1 MTENEEFEFRRRF
14 EMESA
19 GGNKPAPAQP
29 QGYTLKQ
36 AAKDFMT
43 IPRGVYRGVQDVT
56 DTLVK
61 GGASLAD
68 MVTGGNAR
76 QSVDRSAQAN
86 QQNYQQDYGDS
97 TLAGVSR
104 VGGNILAT
112 APVGGGLSKGV
123 ELLASA
129 TPKVAAALAPIAQ
142 MLPNQLTGGASAVLN
157 ATKNA
162 PTAAA
167 PLVQALRT
175 SGMSAGG
182 ATGAKGLATRA
193 AGGYGTGYTAA
204 SLIDP
209 EDAQMGGT
217 IGAALP
223 MAGPIVRGAGNV
235 AAKVVGQT
243 TGAGDAAL
251 QQALRAGRAGGETAE
266 TFTKNMRG
274 SADMT
279 DVLDVAKSNL
289 AKMNADKQA
298 AYRSDMNA
306 LKTDK
311 TVLAFDGI
319 DNSVKNALDKVTFKG
334 QVKNE
339 GAANYLG
346 KAQDEINNW
355 KSLDPAEFH
364 TPEGLDAL
372 KQKVGDI
379 LESIPFE
386 QKTARAAVG
395 DVYNGIKTEIKTQA
409 PKYADTMKAYQE
421 ASELTKEIERALS
434 LGNRASADTSMRKL
448 QSLMR
453 NNVNTNYGNRLDL
466 AGKLEAAGGQEIMP
480 AIAGQSLNSWTPRS
494 IQGLAASS
502 PAMIG
507 SYAFG
512 GMPGVIANAALTS
525 PRLAGEAAYGLGKMT
540 RPNVMANA
548 LRQGVTRG
556 APVIAAQQDQ

>member
-19 GGNKPAPAQP
+19 GRNAPKTEAPKAKKGYLESLGAGLGSGVGNVALGAQNLVGMGLEKLGADSVGQWLQRDAAMGKEKLKGEVAPYKEANP
-29 QGYTLKQ
+29 MTAGGGELLAEIGATL
-36 AAKDFMT
+36 
-43 IPRGVYRGVQDVT
+43 
-56 DTLVK
+56 
-61 GGASLAD
+61 
-68 MVTGGNAR
+68 
-76 QSVDRSAQAN
+76 
-86 QQNYQQDYGDS
+86 
-97 TLAGVSR
+97 
-104 VGGNILAT
+104 
-112 APVGGGLSKGV
+112 PVGGALAKGV
-123 ELLASA
+123 SMI
-129 TPKVAAALAPIAQ
+129 P
-142 MLPNQLTGGASAVLN
+142 GASQKASGLI
-157 ATKNA
+157 
-162 PTAAA
+162 
-167 PLVQALRT
+167 QALR
-175 SGMSAGG
+175 SGGMSGG
-182 ATGAKGLATRA
+182 NLATRA
-193 AGGYGTGYTAA
+193 TGGAATGGAA
-204 SLIDP
+204 SSLINT
-209 EDAQMGGT
+209 EDAGMGAA
-217 IGAALP
+217 IGGALP
-223 MAGPIVRGAGNV
+223 MAGPIVRGVGNV
-235 AAKVVGQT
+235 ASKVVGQT
-243 TGAGDAAL
+243 TGAGDTAL

-274 SADMT
+274 GADMT

-289 AKMNADKQA
+289 AEMNAAKQA

-319 DNSVKNALDKVTFKG
+319 DNSVKNALGKVTFKG

-434 LGNRASADTSMRKL
+434 LGNRASADTAMRKL

-466 AGKLEAAGGQEIMP
+466 AGKLEAGGGQEIMP
-480 AIAGQSLNSWTPRS
+480 ALAGQALNSFTPRGL
-494 IQGLAASS
+494 QGVAATGLGGFGIANPATLAAL
-502 PAMIG
+502 P
-507 SYAFG
+507 F
-512 GMPGVIANAALTS
+512 TS
-525 PRLAGEAAYGLGKMT
+525 PRLAGEAAYGIGKMT
-540 RPNVMANA
+540 RPNAMADA
-548 LRQGVTRG
+548 LRQGVYRG
-556 APVIAAQQDQ
+556 APVTAAEGQ

>member
-1 MTENEEFEFRRRF
+1 MAFDPDAYLAQ
-14 EMESA
+14 SS
-19 GGNKPAPAQP
+19 APAFDPDAYLRGGAAP

-43 IPRGVYRGVQDVT
+43 IPRSLYRGVQDVT
-56 DTLVK
+56 DTLAK
-61 GGASLAD
+61 GGASAVD
-68 MVTGGNAR
+68 MLSSNPTARAAVDRAVQANR
-76 QSVDRSAQAN
+76 QSFE
-86 QQNYQQDYGDS
+86 QDYGDS
-97 TLAGVSR
+97 NIAGASR
-104 VGGNILAT
+104 MAGNIAAT
-112 APVGGGLSKGV
+112 LPVGG
-123 ELLASA
+123 
-129 TPKVAAALAPIAQ
+129 ALAAPLKAVAPGATQLAQ
-142 MLPNQLTGGASAVLN
+142 ALRTGGMSGGNLATRAGAGAAVGGASAG
-157 ATKNA
+157 
-162 PTAAA
+162 
-167 PLVQALRT
+167 LVNPDD
-175 SGMSAGG
+175 AG
-182 ATGAKGLATRA
+182 TGAA
-193 AGGYGTGYTAA
+193 
-204 SLIDP
+204 
-209 EDAQMGGT
+209 
-217 IGAALP
+217 IGAAIP
-223 MAGPIVRGAGNV
+223 MVGPVVRGVGNV

-243 TGAGDAAL
+243 TGAGDEAL
-251 QQALRAGRAGGETAE
+251 QQALRAGRAGGQTAE

-289 AKMNADKQA
+289 AEMNAAKQA
-298 AYRSDMNA
+298 AYRADMGA

-311 TVLAFDGI
+311 TVLKFDGI
-319 DNSVKNALDKVTFKG
+319 DNSVKNALGKVTFKG

-346 KAQDEINNW
+346 KAQEEINNW

-395 DVYNGIKTEIKTQA
+395 DVYNGIKNEIKQQA

-466 AGKLEAAGGQEIMP
+466 AGKLEAGGGQEIMP
-480 AIAGQSLNSWTPRS
+480 ALAGQALNSWTPRGM
-494 IQGLAASS
+494 QGLAATGLGGFGLAN
-502 PAMIG
+502 PATL
-507 SYAFG
+507 
-512 GMPGVIANAALTS
+512 AALPATS
-525 PRLAGEAAYGLGKMT
+525 PRLMGEAAYGLGRLT
-540 RPNVMANA
+540 RPNPMADA
-548 LRQGVTRG
+548 LRQGVYRG
-556 APVIAAQQDQ
+556 APVAGSAMAAENQ

>member
-1 MTENEEFEFRRRF
+1 
-14 EMESA
+14 
-19 GGNKPAPAQP
+19 
-29 QGYTLKQ
+29 
-36 AAKDFMT
+36 
-43 IPRGVYRGVQDVT
+43 
-56 DTLVK
+56 
-61 GGASLAD
+61 
-68 MVTGGNAR
+68 
-76 QSVDRSAQAN
+76 
-86 QQNYQQDYGDS
+86 
-97 TLAGVSR
+97 
-104 VGGNILAT
+104 
-112 APVGGGLSKGV
+112 
-123 ELLASA
+123 
-129 TPKVAAALAPIAQ
+129 
-142 MLPNQLTGGASAVLN
+142 
-157 ATKNA
+157 
-162 PTAAA
+162 
-167 PLVQALRT
+167 
-175 SGMSAGG
+175 
-182 ATGAKGLATRA
+182 
-193 AGGYGTGYTAA
+193 
-204 SLIDP
+204 
-209 EDAQMGGT
+209 
-217 IGAALP
+217 

-243 TGAGDAAL
+243 TGAGDTAL

-274 SADMT
+274 GADMT

-298 AYRSDMNA
+298 AYRADMGA
-306 LKTDK
+306 LKSDK

-346 KAQDEINNW
+346 KAQSEIDNW

-466 AGKLEAAGGQEIMP
+466 AKQLESAGGNEIMP
-480 AIAGQSLNSWTPRS
+480 ALAGQSLNSFTPRGL
-494 IQGLAASS
+494 QGMAATGLGGFGIANPATLAAL
-502 PAMIG
+502 P
-507 SYAFG
+507 
-512 GMPGVIANAALTS
+512 LTS
-525 PRLAGEAAYGLGKMT
+525 PRLMGEAAYGIGKMT
-540 RPNVMANA
+540 RPNAMANA
-548 LRQGVTRG
+548 LRQGVYRG
-556 APVIAAQQDQ
+556 APVTAAEGQ